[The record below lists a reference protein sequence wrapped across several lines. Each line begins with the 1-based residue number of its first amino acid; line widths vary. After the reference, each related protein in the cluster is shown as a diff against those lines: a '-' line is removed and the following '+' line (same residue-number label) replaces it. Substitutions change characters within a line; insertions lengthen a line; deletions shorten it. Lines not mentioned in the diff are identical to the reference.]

1 MELKN
6 CERFWKRKIKMKSA
20 SKIERLAKKIR
31 LSPNAAADE
40 RILTS
45 AEAAL
50 EKSIKTKPAAL
61 QPNIWR
67 IIMKS
72 RITKFAAAAAIIIA
86 VLIGINQFGG
96 SIDIATPAYA
106 LEQTIQANHTVRY
119 IHIRD
124 FKAGEDEPKEF
135 WVEFYEDGQVKNVRM
150 HMPEWDSPEDGAKVI
165 VWKQSKAQVW
175 LKKKNLLATIRD
187 KTVAAYMI
195 KFIEEL
201 DPRLVV
207 ERLHEREA
215 QGKVEIEIEEPSN
228 KAEPIVVTTT
238 YLAESSTPGRRG
250 VLFVDQATKLVTAI
264 ETYQLKENDYQYL
277 GIMEFYDYN
286 QRIDPEMFTLDNLPS
301 DIMRIDQTTQEVGL
315 AQGDIS
321 NEEIAAEVAHQF
333 FEALIAKDYDKAGK
347 LLEGIPGKRMQQM
360 FGNIKVLR
368 IISVGPV
375 APHPNPRTKGL
386 IVPCV
391 VEIEKDGEISEW
403 KLDQLGV
410 RQVYNQ
416 PGRWTIF
423 GGI

>member
-1 MELKN
+1 MRPAEIHKLV
-6 CERFWKRKIKMKSA
+6 
-20 SKIERLAKKIR
+20 KKLHIPAGAG
-31 LSPNAAADE
+31 LDE
-40 RILTS
+40 KVHREIS
-45 AEAAL
+45 RAL
-50 EKSIKTKPAAL
+50 EGPQEKKSPVIGL
-61 QPNIWR
+61 NIWR

-72 RITKFAAAAAIIIA
+72 RITKLAAAAVIIIA
-86 VLIGINQFGG
+86 VIVGINQLGS
-96 SIDIATPAYA
+96 SIDGATPVYA
-106 LEQTIQANHTVRY
+106 IEQTIQAGHSVRY
-119 IHIRD
+119 LHIKD
-124 FKAGEDEPKEF
+124 FKSDEDEPKEF
-135 WVEFYEDGQVKNVRM
+135 WFEFDEQGQVKNVRAY
-150 HMPEWDSPEDGAKVI
+150 MPEWDSPSDGAKVI
-165 VWKQSKAQVW
+165 VWQEGKAKIW
-175 LKKKNLLATIRD
+175 LKKKKAFLTIRD
-187 KTVAAYMI
+187 KRVAQQVLKMAQE
-195 KFIEEL
+195 F
-201 DPRLVV
+201 DPKLAVKRL
-207 ERLHEREA
+207 REREKR
-215 QGKVEIEIEEPSN
+215 GWLKIEIEEPSN
-228 KAEPIVVTTT
+228 KTEPITLTVT
-238 YLAESSTPGRRG
+238 YLPESPTPGKRG
-250 VLFVDQATKLVTAI
+250 VLFVDQATKLVTVI

-277 GIMEFYDYN
+277 GVMELYDYN
-286 QRIDPEMFTLDNLPS
+286 QRIDPEMFTLDNLPA

-416 PGRWTIF
+416 PSRWTIF